1 MNMAKNQ
8 LATMSILINGREKL
22 ANLVQAILTRHS
34 HLVTARMGVNV
45 QPKCVSDCLGLIM
58 IVVQGDKKEIETLE
72 QEIKRVKG
80 VDVKVSVM
88 AKE

>member
-1 MNMAKNQ
+1 MAKNQ
-8 LATMSILINGREKL
+8 LVTMSILISGREKL

-34 HLVTARMGVNV
+34 HLVTARMGINI
-45 QPKCVSDCLGLIM
+45 QPKCISDCLGLIM
-58 IVVQGDKKEIETLE
+58 IVVQGSK
-72 QEIKRVKG
+72 QEIDGLQQEIIKIKG